1 MKNALLAVLITTVC
15 NDHALAQI
23 TPTGAYSS
31 PATIKNKVSTAANAA
46 GAIITG
52 PLTDGKISTD
62 KLANELLATN
72 KLTDGVETSNKLADD
87 IVNSLK
93 NIEETGSAGK
103 QSAGLQREAVP
114 STGATAGCAGEC
126 GMQQLHKPRP
136 ISKRNRTGR
145 LQIQG

>member
-31 PATIKNKVSTAANAA
+31 PANVKNKVSTTANAA

-52 PLTDGKISTD
+52 RLTDGTISTD

-72 KLTDGVETSNKLADD
+72 KVTDGVETSNKLADD
-87 IVNSLK
+87 IINSLE
-93 NIEETGSAGK
+93 NIEDAASAGK
-103 QSAGLQREAVP
+103 QSAGIRLQALP
-114 STGATAGCAGEC
+114 STGATAGGAVEC
-126 GMQQLHKPRP
+126 DMQQLHKPRP
-136 ISKRNRTGR
+136 ISTRKRTGR
-145 LQIQG
+145 LQI